1 MKCNQV
7 DQTTSICYPST
18 FQSVKLQNPAKLF
31 MKKLH
36 VKNKPLCRFNRI
48 TFVTI
53 KVDFQSVISP
63 LL

>member
-1 MKCNQV
+1 MEGDQIG
-7 DQTTSICYPST
+7 QTTSICYPST
-18 FQSVKLQNPAKLF
+18 FQSIKLQNPEELF

-53 KVDFQSVISP
+53 EVDFQSVISP